1 MGQEIMLGE
10 QETVTLADA
19 EKNIRDGLGNAV
31 KSVIA
36 VGYYLK
42 KIRDNHLYESA
53 GYENIWEYASDR
65 FGFSMSTA
73 SRYMARN
80 DRFSRDG
87 NSPELDARY
96 EGFSKSQL
104 QEMLSLD
111 DEQMEQVTPDMTV
124 KEIRQIRKPDIP
136 YYPIPGQMEINDFLE
151 TMDEEETE
159 AQEPAEQPEK
169 VTMQISDFI
178 ERPDEPSVPELEEM
192 DTVVRDGY
200 CNAAARKLIESY
212 HDWMLEDFSNR
223 VTDVCASEMEFKA
236 KFREGST
243 FWHFTA
249 PDDTGVAHVNL
260 FDDYIQFWNGK
271 GKCLGNCEWFYL
283 CAAIQSMWNVIA
295 MEKAQETVKSI
306 ATSQQ
311 DDCPPGIS
319 YCIRQEWGTEPEQQE
334 TGRKECGKCWEQ
346 WKKSHKNLVV
356 QQEEREELEHQ
367 EIEEASEAI
376 PMEECNDL
384 ELLREMLRKEQN
396 DLEEI
401 LKVNKVEPLPPNMVK
416 KKKLLVGAL
425 AGMICDLE
433 NAEGSGE
440 GEQELPELPRLVNNE
455 ERKAWLEDYPSWG
468 LWYEDTHIGVKY
480 YKYDFD
486 NGAKLI
492 VEEYISQYGFDK
504 KTEITCPY
512 YHLIGGPQVKGAKW
526 SYHDRYNK
534 YPNSKTE
541 LIEFLKELQK
551 NGSNT

>member
-53 GYENIWEYASDR
+53 GYESIWEYASDR
-65 FGFSMSTA
+65 FGFSTSTA

-111 DEQMEQVTPDMTV
+111 DDQIEQVTPDMTV

-151 TMDEEETE
+151 TTDEEETE

-178 ERPDEPSVPELEEM
+178 ERPDEPSVSE
-192 DTVVRDGY
+192 
-200 CNAAARKLIESY
+200 
-212 HDWMLEDFSNR
+212 R
-223 VTDVCASEMEFKA
+223 VT
-236 KFREGST
+236 
-243 FWHFTA
+243 
-249 PDDTGVAHVNL
+249 
-260 FDDYIQFWNGK
+260 I
-271 GKCLGNCEWFYL
+271 
-283 CAAIQSMWNVIA
+283 
-295 MEKAQETVKSI
+295 EKTQETVKSI

-334 TGRKECGKCWEQ
+334 SGRKECGKCWEQ
-346 WKKSHKNLVV
+346 WEKSHKNLVV
-356 QQEEREELEHQ
+356 QQEEREEPEQQ
-367 EIEEASEAI
+367 EIEEASESI
-376 PMEECNDL
+376 QMEECDDL

-433 NAEGSGE
+433 NAEESAE
-440 GEQELPELPRLVNNE
+440 EERELPEMPQLRNNE
-455 ERKAWLEDYPSWG
+455 ERRAWLEDYPSWG

-551 NGSNT
+551 NGSNA